1 MQLNNF
7 ISVNLLRMTTEK
19 KNDPLKITIIA
30 LLALNL
36 LLGIYVA
43 FFKHDALRLETLKA
57 GGRDNM
63 ELAVKLYESAPYI
76 SRPTSTLDQILQSM
90 NQPAATAPTTDTTKT
105 EAQQN
110 AAQ

>member
-57 GGRDNM
+57 
-63 ELAVKLYESAPYI
+63 
-76 SRPTSTLDQILQSM
+76 
-90 NQPAATAPTTDTTKT
+90 
-105 EAQQN
+105 
-110 AAQ
+110 